1 MLYYKDK
8 PVELHFPLASLAASE
23 AEQLKLPSLLEPEKL
38 RKRHAFK
45 WLYVGMLAEYPAITL
60 AEVKKAFR
68 GYSKDELLRAV
79 YDGMAVDMNSKD
91 SLQKL
96 SEIMEEVK

>member
-1 MLYYKDK
+1 MLLYKDK
-8 PVELHFPLASLAASE
+8 PVNLKFPLASLAISE
-23 AEQLKLPSLLEPEKL
+23 DQQLKLPSLLEPEKL

-45 WLYVGMLAEYPAITL
+45 WLYVGMLAEYPSITL
-60 AEVKKAFR
+60 QEVKKAFR

-79 YDGMAVDMNSKD
+79 YDSMAVDMNSKD

>member
-1 MLYYKDK
+1 MLYYKEK

-38 RKRHAFK
+38 RKRHAFP

-68 GYSKDELLRAV
+68 SYSKDELLQAV
-79 YDGMAVDMNSKD
+79 YLGMAVDVCNKNR
-91 SLQKL
+91 LQKL
-96 SEIMEEVK
+96 SEIMEEV

>member
-8 PVELHFPLASLAASE
+8 PVELHFTLASLAASE
-23 AEQLKLPSLLEPEKL
+23 AQQLKLPSLLEPEKL
-38 RKRHAFK
+38 RKWHAFK
-45 WLYVGMLAEYPAITL
+45 WLYVGMLAEYPSITL

-68 GYSKDELLRAV
+68 SYSKEELLQAV
-79 YDGMAVDMNSKD
+79 YDGMATDMNSKD

>member
-1 MLYYKDK
+1 MLLYKDE
-8 PVELHFPLASLAASE
+8 PVALHFPLASMAISE
-23 AEQLKLPSLLEPEKL
+23 DQQLKLPSLLEPEKL

-45 WLYVGMLAEYPAITL
+45 WLYVGMLAEFPQITL
-60 AEVKKAFR
+60 QEVKKAFR
-68 GYSKDELLRAV
+68 KYSKEELLQAV

>member
-1 MLYYKDK
+1 M
-8 PVELHFPLASLAASE
+8 ELHFTLASLAASE
-23 AEQLKLPSLLEPEKL
+23 AQQLKLPSLLVPEKL
-38 RKRHAFK
+38 RKRHAYK

-60 AEVKKAFR
+60 AEVKKAFSS
-68 GYSKDELLRAV
+68 YNKDELLQAV

>member
-1 MLYYKDK
+1 MLYFNDK

-38 RKRHAFK
+38 RKRHAFP
-45 WLYVGMLAEYPAITL
+45 WLYVGLKAEYPAITL
-60 AEVKKAFR
+60 AEVKKSFR
-68 GYSKDELLRAV
+68 KYSKEELLQAV

-96 SEIMEEVK
+96 SEIMEEV